1 MFLGLEWY
9 GWLVILVLLA
19 VSVPFKLR
27 FMKWWNDKRREK
39 QNEQRDKWGNE
50 DD

>member
-9 GWLVILVLLA
+9 WWLVILVLLA

-27 FMKWWNDKRREK
+27 FMKWWNDRRREK